1 MTQLPP
7 AAHRSLRV
15 RRSVTAL
22 AAVGAT
28 AFASG
33 LVPAAS
39 RAQSSSAA
47 QPSPASNAA
56 AIDPALLAGLRWRSI
71 GPTRGGRVTTV
82 TGVPSEP
89 YTFYFGGVG
98 GGVWKTED
106 AGTTWRNLTDAYFTE
121 GSVGAVEVAPSDPR
135 VVYVGTGSD
144 AIRSN
149 VSTGRGV
156 YRSADAG
163 RTWTFAGLRDVGQI
177 GGVRV
182 DPRDANVAYVAAIG
196 NAFRADSA
204 RGLYRTADGGRTW
217 QRVLFVSDSTG
228 AIDVELQPG
237 NPDVVYASM
246 WRAERKPW
254 TIISGAR
261 EGGVYKSTDAG
272 RTWRKLGGGLPNGLF
287 GKSNLAVTAA
297 DPRRVYALVE
307 ARAERGSAGS
317 GLYRSDDAG
326 ETWRLVNAQ
335 SGLLTRPFYYTTL
348 ATDPTNADVVYAGA
362 EDFFRSTDGGRTFAP
377 MPTPHGDNHD
387 LWANP
392 HDGRVLI
399 QSNDGG
405 VNVSLTG
412 GRTWSTQ
419 LNQPTAEIYNVAVDD
434 QVPYRVYGA
443 QQDEGGT
450 LIVPSL
456 PLEAGGVDDPTQ
468 AWRHGPGCETGP
480 VMPQPGSPDTVWGA
494 CKGQFSRMALR
505 TGQERQYWIG
515 GQSLYGEPNA
525 GLRYRF
531 QRVSPMATSPH
542 DPRTVYYGSQ
552 FVHKST
558 DGGVTWTAIS
568 PDLTANDPRYR
579 NTISGTPITVDATG
593 EEMYATLYSIRESPA
608 ARGVIW
614 TGAND
619 GPVHVT
625 RDGGRTWA
633 DVTPPGLPPG
643 GRVQTVEP
651 SPHRAGGAYVAVLRY
666 QLGDFRPYLYAT
678 NDYGRT
684 WRLLTPGTNGIA
696 ADEPTRVVREDLV
709 RPGLLYAGTEFGVYV
724 SADDGAH
731 WQPLPRSRVTRMPGD
746 STRAGGGG
754 MPAVPVTDLVVHR
767 RGDLVASTQGRGLWI
782 LDDLTPLRAVADA
795 RARAALDTA
804 PAMLAA
810 PRPALRLRYHG
821 AFGGEESVRA
831 VSTDP
836 EYPPPGATLDYWMG
850 PRSRGAVV
858 TLTVLDS
865 AGRPVREFTSESS
878 SPGARPRGALDVRA
892 GAPALDVS
900 LGAHRVVWDL
910 AAPGPLDPADPRR
923 SGRAGP
929 MVPPGRYAVRLALR
943 DARADSTGWSATR
956 TLVVEEDPRVRRDG
970 VTPAV
975 LAAQFAHNVR
985 ARDLVSD
992 AQALARD
999 VAAGVTRL
1007 AADSAAAGAPDRLAR
1022 LRALQAA
1029 LTGERF
1035 RYGRPGLLAEV
1046 RYLYGMTTQGDQPV
1060 GRDAVERYAE
1070 LERVVRDRRREADAL
1085 LGASARTAAGR

>member
-1 MTQLPP
+1 MP
-7 AAHRSLRV
+7 ATPV
-15 RRSVTAL
+15 V
-22 AAVGAT
+22 
-28 AFASG
+28 
-33 LVPAAS
+33 
-39 RAQSSSAA
+39 
-47 QPSPASNAA
+47 
-56 AIDPALLAGLRWRSI
+56 DPALLAGLRWRFI

-89 YTFYFGGVG
+89 HTFYFGGVG
-98 GGVWKTED
+98 GGVWKTDD
-106 AGTTWRNLTDAYFTE
+106 AGTSWRNLTDPFLTE
-121 GSVGAVEVAPSDPR
+121 GSIGAVEVAVSDPR

-156 YRSADAG
+156 YRSSDAG
-163 RTWTFAGLRDVGQI
+163 RSWTFAGLRHVGQI

-196 NAFRADSA
+196 NAFRPDSA
-204 RGLYRTADGGRTW
+204 RGLYKTIDGGRSW
-217 QRVLFVSDSTG
+217 QRVLSVSDSTG
-228 AIDVELQPG
+228 AVDVELQPG
-237 NPDVVYASM
+237 HPDVVYAAM

-261 EGGVYKSTDAG
+261 EGGIYRSADAG
-272 RTWRKLGGGLPNGLF
+272 RTWRKLGGGLPTGLF

-307 ARAERGSAGS
+307 AKSEGGSPGS

-326 ETWRLVNAQ
+326 DSWRLVNAQ
-335 SGLLTRPFYYTTL
+335 SSLITRPFYYTTL
-348 ATDPTNADVVYAGA
+348 AADPTNADVVYAGS
-362 EDFFRSTDGGRTFAP
+362 EDFFRSVDGGRTFAR

-392 HDGRVLI
+392 RDARVLI

-405 VNVSLTG
+405 ASVSLTG

-456 PLEAGGVDDPTQ
+456 PLDAGGLDDAVQ
-468 AWRHGPGCETGP
+468 SWRRGPGCETGP
-480 VMPQPGSPDTVWGA
+480 VMPQPGSPDTVYGS
-494 CKGQFSRMALR
+494 CKGQFSRTALR
-505 TGQERQYWIG
+505 TGQERQLWIG
-515 GQSLYGEPNA
+515 GQSLYGEPNV

-542 DPRTVYYGSQ
+542 DPRVVYYGSQ
-552 FVHKST
+552 FVHKSA
-558 DGGVTWTAIS
+558 DGGLTWSVIS

-579 NTISGTPITVDATG
+579 ATISGTPITIDATG
-593 EEMYATLYSIRESPA
+593 EEMYATLYSIRESPV

-633 DVTPPGLPPG
+633 DVTPPALPPG

-696 ADEPTRVVREDLV
+696 ADEPTRVVREDPV
-709 RPGLLYAGTEFGVYV
+709 RPGVLYAGTEFGAYTSV
-724 SADDGAH
+724 DDGAH
-731 WQPLPRSRVTRMPGD
+731 WQPLPRARVTRTLGD
-746 STRAGGGG
+746 SVEAGAGG

-767 RGDLVASTQGRGLWI
+767 SGDLVASTQGRGFWI
-782 LDDLTPLRAVADA
+782 LDDLTPLRMLADP

-804 PAMLAA
+804 PAMLAP
-810 PRPALRLRYHG
+810 PRSAVRLRYHA
-821 AFGGEESVRA
+821 AFGSDDVEPGA
-831 VSTDP
+831 ATDP
-836 EYPPPGATLDYWMG
+836 EYPPPGATLDYWIG
-850 PRSRGAVV
+850 PRAAGSLV

-865 AGRPVREFTSESS
+865 VGRPVREFANVCGEGACAAGGVRV
-878 SPGARPRGALDVRA
+878 PGAIPAERVGAARLDARA
-892 GAPALDVS
+892 
-900 LGAHRVVWDL
+900 GAHRVIWDL
-910 AAPGPLDPADPRR
+910 ATPGPVDLTDARR
-923 SGRAGP
+923 SGRGGP
-929 MVPPGRYAVRLALR
+929 MVPPGHYRVRLATR
-943 DARADSTGWSATR
+943 DASTGAVRWSSTHPLEIEA
-956 TLVVEEDPRVRRDG
+956 DPRARRDG
-970 VTPAV
+970 ITPAV
-975 LAAQFAHNVR
+975 LAAQFAHNTR
-985 ARDLVSD
+985 TMGLVND
-992 AQALARD
+992 AQR
-999 VAAGVTRL
+999 VAADINEGIVRLTR
-1007 AADSAAAGAPDRLAR
+1007 DSTAAGASQRLAH
-1022 LRALQAA
+1022 LRALQASLA
-1029 LTGERF
+1029 GERV
-1035 RYGRPGLLAEV
+1035 RYGRPGLLTEV
-1046 RYLYGMTTQGDQPV
+1046 RYLYGMTTEADQPI
-1060 GRDAVERYAE
+1060 GRDAVARYAE
-1070 LERVVRDRRREADAL
+1070 LRRVVDATRREVEIL
-1085 LGASARTAAGR
+1085 LGAPSRSAAAQ

>member
-1 MTQLPP
+1 MPVSCCRTAAVAIVAALVPFSIFAQPAP
-7 AAHRSLRV
+7 AAP
-15 RRSVTAL
+15 A
-22 AAVGAT
+22 AT
-28 AFASG
+28 ASDRG
-33 LVPAAS
+33 
-39 RAQSSSAA
+39 
-47 QPSPASNAA
+47 
-56 AIDPALLAGLRWRSI
+56 IDPALLAGLRWRSI

-89 YTFYFGGVG
+89 FTFYLGGVG

-106 AGTTWRNLTDAYFTE
+106 AGTTWRNLTDAFLTE
-121 GSVGAVEVAPSDPR
+121 GSVGAVEVAPSDPH

-156 YRSADAG
+156 YRSGDAG
-163 RTWTFAGLRDVGQI
+163 RTWTFVGLRGVGQI

-204 RGLYRTADGGRTW
+204 RGLYKTVDGGRTW
-217 QRVLFVSDSTG
+217 QRALFVSDSTG
-228 AIDVELQPG
+228 AVDVELQPG
-237 NPDVVYASM
+237 SPDVVYASM

-272 RTWRKLGGGLPNGLF
+272 RTWRKLAGGLPNGLF

-307 ARAERGSAGS
+307 AKPGS

-326 ETWRLVNAQ
+326 ESWRLVNTQ
-335 SGLLTRPFYYTTL
+335 PGLLTRPFYYTTL
-348 ATDPTNADVVYAGA
+348 AADPTNADIVYAGA
-362 EDFFRSTDGGRTFAP
+362 EDFFRSADGGRTFAP
-377 MPTPHGDNHD
+377 MATPHGDNHD

-392 HDGRVLI
+392 RDGRVLI

-405 VNVSLTG
+405 ANVSLTG
-412 GRTWSTQ
+412 GRSWSTQ

-456 PLEAGGVDDPTQ
+456 PTEAAGLDDPVQ
-468 AWRHGPGCETGP
+468 AWHHGPGCETGP
-480 VMPQPGSPDTVWGA
+480 VLPQPASPDTVWGA

-515 GQSLYGEPNA
+515 AQSLYGEPNA
-525 GLRYRF
+525 ALRYRF

-542 DPRTVYYGSQ
+542 DPRVVYYGSQ
-552 FVHKST
+552 FVHKSS
-558 DGGVTWTAIS
+558 DGGVTWTVIS

-579 NTISGTPITVDATG
+579 QTISGGPITVDATG
-593 EEMYATLYSIRESPA
+593 EEMYATLYSIRESPV

-614 TGAND
+614 AGAND

-625 RDGGRTWA
+625 RDGGRTWS
-633 DVTPPGLPPG
+633 DVTPPALPPG

-684 WRLLTPGTNGIA
+684 WRLLTPGTNGIP
-696 ADEPTRVVREDLV
+696 ADEPTRVVREDLA

-724 SADDGAH
+724 SADDGGH
-731 WQPLPRSRVTRMPGD
+731 WQPLPRSRVSRTSGD
-746 STRAGGGG
+746 SVDAGSGG

-767 RGDLVASTQGRGLWI
+767 SGDLVASTQGRGFWI

-795 RARAALDTA
+795 RTRAALDTA
-804 PAMLAA
+804 PALLVA
-810 PRPALRLRYHG
+810 PRPAVRLRYRA
-821 AFGGEESVRA
+821 AFGGEESERA
-831 VSTDP
+831 SSTDP
-836 EYPPPGATLDYWMG
+836 QYPPPGAALDYWLG
-850 PRSRGAVV
+850 SATRGMVV
-858 TLTVLDS
+858 SLTLLDS
-865 AGRPVREFTSESS
+865 AGRTVREFATA
-878 SPGARPRGALDVRA
+878 ARGGAL
-892 GAPALDVS
+892 PLDGS
-900 LGAHRVVWDL
+900 PGAHRVVWDL
-910 AAPGPLDPADPRR
+910 ATAGPLDPADARR
-923 SGRAGP
+923 SGRGGP
-929 MVPPGRYAVRLALR
+929 MVPPGRYSVRLALR
-943 DARADSTGWSATR
+943 TATSEAVRWSATR
-956 TLVVEEDPRVRRDG
+956 PLVIDVDPRSRRDG
-970 VTPAV
+970 ITPAV

-992 AQALARD
+992 AQTLARD
-999 VAAGVTRL
+999 VAAGVTR
-1007 AADSAAAGAPDRLAR
+1007 AASDSTAPDAAARLAR
-1022 LRALQAA
+1022 LRALQAT

-1046 RYLYGMTTQGDQPV
+1046 RYLYGMTTQADQPV
-1060 GRDAVERYAE
+1060 GRDAAARYDA
-1070 LERVVRDRRREADAL
+1070 LRQAVGDRRREADAL
-1085 LGASARTAAGR
+1085 LGASARSAAAR

>member
-1 MTQLPP
+1 MRVSPFRFSIVSL
-7 AAHRSLRV
+7 AAA
-15 RRSVTAL
+15 AL
-22 AAVGAT
+22 AA
-28 AFASG
+28 
-33 LVPAAS
+33 PAV
-39 RAQSSSAA
+39 RAQTPRRTA
-47 QPSPASNAA
+47 PNAVV
-56 AIDPALLAGLRWRSI
+56 DPALLAGLRWRFI

-89 YTFYFGGVG
+89 FTFYFGGVG

-106 AGTTWRNLTDAYFTE
+106 AGTTWRNLTDAFFTE
-121 GSVGAVEVAPSDPR
+121 GSVGAVEVAPSDAR

-163 RTWTFAGLRDVGQI
+163 RTWMFAGLRGAGQI

-196 NAFRADSA
+196 NAFRPDSS
-204 RGLYRTADGGRTW
+204 RGLYKTSDGGRTW
-217 QRVLFVSDSTG
+217 RRVLFLSDSTG
-228 AIDVELQPG
+228 AVDVELQPG

-261 EGGVYKSTDAG
+261 EGGVYKSADTG

-307 ARAERGSAGS
+307 AKPQGGSPGS

-326 ETWRLVNAQ
+326 ESWRLVNAQ
-335 SGLLTRPFYYTTL
+335 PALVARPFYYTTL
-348 ATDPTNADVVYAGA
+348 AADPTNADVVYAGA
-362 EDFFRSTDGGRTFAP
+362 EDFFKSTDGGRTFAR

-392 HDGRVLI
+392 RDGRVLI

-405 VNVSLTG
+405 AAVSLTG

-456 PLEAGGVDDPTQ
+456 PTDAGGLDDAVQ
-468 AWRHGPGCETGP
+468 AWRRGPGCETGP
-480 VMPQPGSPDTVWGA
+480 VMPNPASPDTVYGA
-494 CKGQFSRMALR
+494 CKGQFSRASLR
-505 TGQERQYWIG
+505 TGQERQSWVG

-525 GLRYRF
+525 ALKYRF

-542 DPRTVYYGSQ
+542 DARVVYYGSQ

-558 DGGVTWTAIS
+558 DGGVTWTVVS

-579 NTISGTPITVDATG
+579 NTISGAPITIDATG
-593 EEMYATLYSIRESPA
+593 EEMYATLYSIRESPV

-625 RDGGRTWA
+625 RDGGRTWTN
-633 DVTPPGLPPG
+633 VTPPALPG

-666 QLGDFRPYLYAT
+666 QLGDFHPYLYAA
-678 NDYGRT
+678 NDFGRT

-696 ADEPTRVVREDLV
+696 ADEPTRVVREDPV
-709 RPGLLYAGTEFGVYV
+709 RAGLLYAGTEFGVYA
-724 SADDGAH
+724 STDDGAH
-731 WQPLPRSRVTRMPGD
+731 WQPLPRARATGLLGD
-746 STRAGGGG
+746 SAGAGVGGL
-754 MPAVPVTDLVVHR
+754 PAVPVTDLVVHR
-767 RGDLVASTQGRGLWI
+767 RGDLVASTQGRGFWI
-782 LDDLTPLRAVADA
+782 LDDLTPLRAVADP

-810 PRPALRLRYHG
+810 PRPALRLHYRA
-821 AFGGEESVRA
+821 AFGGDESERGA
-831 VSTDP
+831 STDP
-836 EYPPPGATLDYWMG
+836 EYPPAGAALDYWIG
-850 PRSRGAVV
+850 PRARESLV

-865 AGRPVREFTSESS
+865 AGHAVREFAA
-878 SPGARPRGALDVRA
+878 GAVTDGPPRSGVVPEHAGRDAEEPVERLGTRRLDV
-892 GAPALDVS
+892 AP
-900 LGAHRVVWDL
+900 GAHRLVWDL
-910 AAPGPLDPADPRR
+910 TTSGPVDPSDPRR
-923 SGRAGP
+923 SGRGGP
-929 MVPPGRYAVRLALR
+929 MVPPGRYTVRLAVR
-943 DARADSTGWSATR
+943 DRDVVAWSVARP
-956 TLVVEEDPRVRRDG
+956 LVVEADPRALRDG
-970 VTPAV
+970 ITPAV

-985 ARDLVSD
+985 ARDLVTD
-992 AQALARD
+992 AQALAFD
-999 VAAGVTRL
+999 IAAGLTRL
-1007 AADSAAAGAPDRLAR
+1007 GTDSAAPGAAERLSR
-1022 LRALQAA
+1022 LRALQSVLA
-1029 LTGERF
+1029 GERV

-1046 RYLYGMTTQGDQPV
+1046 RYLYGETTQADQPV
-1060 GRDAVERYAE
+1060 GRDAVERVAE
-1070 LERVVRDRRREADAL
+1070 LRRAVDARRREAASP
-1085 LGASARTAAGR
+1085 LGAPARAAMR